1 MRTTVNLDERLIEQA
16 SRLTGLNDRGNL
28 LREALTALIQRES
41 ARRLA
46 KLAGIDPAIKAIP
59 RRRSRERQ

>member
-16 SRLTGLNDRGNL
+16 SRLTGLTDRNSL
-28 LREALTALIQRES
+28 LQEALTTLVRRES

-46 KLAGIDPAIKAIP
+46 RLAGSDPGIQPIP
-59 RRRSRERQ
+59 RRRPRNRH

>member
-16 SRLTGLNDRGNL
+16 SRLSGLTDRGML

-46 KLAGIDPAIKAIP
+46 KLAGSDPAMKAIL
-59 RRRSRERQ
+59 RRRTRERQ